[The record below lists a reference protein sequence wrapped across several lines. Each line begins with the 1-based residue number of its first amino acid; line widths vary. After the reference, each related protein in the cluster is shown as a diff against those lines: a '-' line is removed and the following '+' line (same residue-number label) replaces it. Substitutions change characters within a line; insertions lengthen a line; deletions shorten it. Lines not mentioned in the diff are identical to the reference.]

1 MAVGTIAG
9 LTLKEA
15 VRRRTL
21 VGAFLMGLLV
31 LGMSLLLMLARA
43 RMHNQVI
50 IHRMTPDMFAFRYTI
65 VRGIFLTLSLFLIKM
80 LGSLFAILLAGGAI
94 SSEIERGLLAV
105 ILPKPIPRWQIL
117 LGKWIGLNIIL
128 TTSVLVWTILAW
140 ASFTYQTRAAG
151 DGINYMPLLRAGPIL
166 ALYPVLISTLALA
179 LSTFAQRLLGTSLA
193 LTLCCFAFFDGVF
206 NAIARNADVDALVP
220 IANVA
225 SLVVP
230 QGTVAW
236 WVEDT
241 LGDLLF
247 SGRKGFEGNSPRVLE
262 AWGQSRLHLPHF
274 DAVYIV
280 VYIVVV
286 LVAGMVVFQKRDV

>member
-21 VGAFLMGLLV
+21 VGALLMGLLV
-31 LGMSLLLMLARA
+31 LGMSLLLLLART
-43 RMHNQVI
+43 RMHHQVEMQ
-50 IHRMTPDMFAFRYTI
+50 RMTADQFAFRYAV
-65 VRGIFLTLSLFLIKM
+65 VRGVFLTLSLFLIKM

-94 SSEIERGLLAV
+94 SSEVERGLLAV

-117 LGKWIGLNIIL
+117 LGKWIGLNLIL
-128 TTSVLVWTILAW
+128 TISVLVWTALAW
-140 ASFTYQTRAAG
+140 ASFTYQTRMAG
-151 DGINYMPLLRAGPIL
+151 SGVDYMPLLRAGPVL

-179 LSTFAQRLLGTSLA
+179 LSTFAQRLFGTSLA
-193 LTLCCFAFFDGVF
+193 LTLCCFAFFDGIF
-206 NAIARNADVDALVP
+206 NGIARGADVDALIP

-225 SLVVP
+225 SLTVP

-241 LGDLLF
+241 LGELLF
-247 SGRKGFEGNSPRVLE
+247 SGNKRFEGSSPRFLE
-262 AWGQSRLHLPHF
+262 AWGQSHLHIPHF
-274 DAVYIV
+274 DAVYVV

-286 LVAGMVVFQKRDV
+286 LVAGMVIFQKRDV